1 MDISRLATIKGLKT
15 MQSRSISIDLC
26 LNDRLVFPKF
36 NERIIGSPRIGE
48 VKIAVEYTS
57 INYRD
62 FLAYQA
68 NRGVARKFPYTP
80 GVDLVGRI
88 LESGTLGYE
97 VGAPVALF
105 ALADG
110 ECYPGGWSTIC
121 SVRTDRLIMLDD
133 RWSLKSVAAV
143 GTAGLAAASAVDF
156 VSRNGSKSSS
166 EIKLCAVT
174 GATGGVG
181 VLSCI
186 LAKMAGF
193 EVMAVVRNLSKASA
207 SKLYDLGVAK
217 IIDLEHLL
225 EGVQM
230 SLAKQEFDV
239 AIDTLGGTVAT
250 ALAKKLKIGGALG
263 VCGLVTSQEIPGLNL
278 LPFLLRGIS
287 MSGSGAEVIYGDR
300 MQRALELLENLYI
313 SEEIKSVYTVVPFDK
328 VPSILSS
335 YNELKPFGR
344 IVIEVR

>member
-1 MDISRLATIKGLKT
+1 MKSK
-15 MQSRSISIDLC
+15 SISLDFG
-26 LNDRLVFPKF
+26 LNDKLVFQKFSEKIICSPK
-36 NERIIGSPRIGE
+36 NGE

-62 FLAYQA
+62 FLASQG
-68 NRGVARKFPYTP
+68 NRGVVRKFPYTP

-88 LESGTLGYE
+88 LESGALGYE

-110 ECYPGGWSTIC
+110 ECYPGGWSTTC
-121 SVRTDRLIMLDD
+121 TVKADRLIFLDD
-133 RWSLKSVAAV
+133 RWSLESVAAV

-156 VSRNGSKSSS
+156 VSRNGPKSSNQ
-166 EIKLCAVT
+166 IKVCAVT

-186 LAKMAGF
+186 LAKKAGF
-193 EVMAVVRNLSKASA
+193 EVMAFVRNCSKASV

-217 IIDLEHLL
+217 IIDLEYLL

-230 SLAKQEFDV
+230 SLGKQEFDV
-239 AIDTLGGTVAT
+239 AIDTLGGPIAT
-250 ALAKKLKIGGALG
+250 ALAKKLKIGGAMG
-263 VCGLVTSQEIPGLNL
+263 VCGLVTGQDFPGLNL

-287 MSGSGAEVIYGDR
+287 MAGSGAEVINGDR
-300 MQRALELLENLYI
+300 MQRALELLKNLYN
-313 SEEIKSVYTVVPFDK
+313 SEELKSVYTVVPFDK

-335 YNELKPFGR
+335 YDELKPFGR
-344 IVIEVR
+344 IVIKVK